1 MSEKVNTLEDL
12 ALKIE
17 LETDLNRVKID
28 NETYDEVLENQKVS

>member
-1 MSEKVNTLEDL
+1 MSEKVSTLEDL